1 MTLKPASSERSW
13 PDPAGFPFFYGWVIV
28 ALAGLCAFWGLGVVA
43 RSYTVIL
50 KPLTEDLGMPRTM
63 GVLGITVGSVVA
75 SLASP
80 LIGRLVDQRGARLPV
95 AISATVTGFTLIA
108 LAFVQDAWWFL
119 VLFGGVL
126 GLARPSL
133 QAVGAQTTVAKWFV
147 RKRGRAVTY
156 ATLGMPLSA
165 VVLIP
170 VTNWMVTNF
179 DWRTA
184 WIVLGTGILL
194 FLALP
199 AAIFMRGQPED
210 VGLLPDGDPPAVE
223 RGGAGADGTSQARG
237 GSEVSWEA
245 GAAFRTPTFW
255 LLSAG
260 FAVIG
265 LVPTMM
271 NIHMF
276 PHFTDQGLD
285 PTAAAA
291 ATGSFGLYVVG
302 SRLLFWGQVFDRLPM
317 QQVLVLWSCL
327 MTGAIVAMLLVNGPV
342 LAFVAAGCYG
352 IAMGATAPLGT
363 LAWAR
368 YYGRASLGSI
378 TGLAS
383 MVGIV
388 NDIAGPLMPSL
399 VHDLTGSYQ
408 GAFTATAAA
417 CVVGVLLFALAGVP
431 RPPLKAA
438 VA

>member
-1 MTLKPASSERSW
+1 MTPSPRREPGPWIRPAN
-13 PDPAGFPFFYGWVIV
+13 FPFFYGWVIV

-43 RSYTVIL
+43 RSYTVVL
-50 KPLTEDLGMPRTM
+50 KPLTEDLGMPRTL
-63 GVLGITVGSVVA
+63 GVLGITISSVVA
-75 SLASP
+75 NLASP
-80 LIGRLVDQRGARLPV
+80 FIGRLVDRRGARLPV
-95 AISATVTGFTLIA
+95 AVSAAFTGGTLIA
-108 LAFVQDAWWFL
+108 LAFVHDAWVFL

-147 RKRGRAVTY
+147 RQRGRAVTY

-170 VTNWMVTNF
+170 VTNWMVTGF
-179 DWRTA
+179 DWRIA
-184 WIVLGTGILL
+184 WVVLGAGILV

-199 AAIFMRGQPED
+199 AALFMRGQPED
-210 VGLLPDGDPPAVE
+210 VGLLPDGDAAPQAAGSGGRGAP
-223 RGGAGADGTSQARG
+223 RGGG
-237 GSEVSWEA
+237 EVSWEA

-285 PTAAAA
+285 PATAAAT
-291 ATGSFGLYVVG
+291 TGSFGLYVMG

-317 QQVLVLWSCL
+317 QRVLVLWSCL
-327 MTGAIVAMLLVNGPV
+327 MTGAIVAMLLVNGPL
-342 LAFVAAGCYG
+342 LAFLAAGCYG

-363 LAWAR
+363 LAWAT

-383 MVGIV
+383 MIGII

-408 GAFTATAAA
+408 GAFAATAAA
-417 CVVGVLLFALAGVP
+417 CVVGVLLFMLAGAP
-431 RPPLKAA
+431 RPPVKAV